1 MCFDHGIYGEENLS
15 STAGFS
21 FQTLPSSSTNPD
33 PSVHPPAQVWYVSL
47 ALSKDLTLLWI
58 KQIKD
63 ILWFCCE
70 FLKQLKVRTVLV
82 FSLPAFSR
90 WQQAQWIC

>member
-1 MCFDHGIYGEENLS
+1 M
-15 STAGFS
+15 
-21 FQTLPSSSTNPD
+21 
-33 PSVHPPAQVWYVSL
+33 SL

-70 FLKQLKVRTVLV
+70 FLKQLKVRTI
-82 FSLPAFSR
+82 FAFSPLR
-90 WQQAQWIC
+90 LAGGTRLKVDLLILLFVIPA

>member
-1 MCFDHGIYGEENLS
+1 M
-15 STAGFS
+15 
-21 FQTLPSSSTNPD
+21 
-33 PSVHPPAQVWYVSL
+33 SL

-70 FLKQLKVRTVLV
+70 FLKQLKVNSLLV
-82 FSLPAFSR
+82 FSSVSLVVSHFGVVDSVY
-90 WQQAQWIC
+90 